1 VVKSVMN
8 SRTPEVIRDEVLN
21 MLLEVRMLYDYI
33 INPFPIPRETLKD
46 YITSYSY
53 EMNAKES
60 SSQTFYANHKMENNA
75 FLKDSLMISTK
86 DKPEKNETSVV
97 AQVNRNILATTPTK
111 SKWSNSE
118 LSYENFHRSQ
128 EAVSYNDMKNDTNSR
143 SSVGK
148 GRIRKQKTYGVP
160 HQEQGERSSKD
171 ILKSFPNKRKGLE
184 ETKIDIMN
192 LSRSL
197 VIINGS
203 RAREILDALKNSGLI
218 SKSTYNKISNAI
230 RSFSN
235 KDVKGKEL
243 PFGQDFVL
251 SAYVLNSPLA
261 QKITSL
267 LVRGV

>member
-1 VVKSVMN
+1 MVKSAMN
-8 SRTPEVIRDEVLN
+8 SRRPEVVRDEVLN

-33 INPFPIPRETLKD
+33 INPFPIPREMSKD

-60 SSQTFYANHKMENNA
+60 LSQTFHANHKMENNA
-75 FLKDSLMISTK
+75 SLKDSVMISTK
-86 DKPEKNETSVV
+86 DKPERNEASIV
-97 AQVNRNILATTPTK
+97 AQVNRNMLATTPTK
-111 SKWSNSE
+111 NEWSNLE
-118 LSYENFHRSQ
+118 LNYKNSSRSQ
-128 EAVSYNDMKNDTNSR
+128 KAVSYNDAKNGTNSR
-143 SSVGK
+143 SSVK
-148 GRIRKQKTYGVP
+148 KRCIRKPKTYNAL
-160 HQEQGERSSKD
+160 HQERGERSSKD
-171 ILKSFPNKRKGLE
+171 ILKSFPDKRKDLE
-184 ETKIDIMN
+184 ETKIDIIN

-203 RAREILDALKNSGLI
+203 RTREILDALKNSGLI

-235 KDVKGKEL
+235 KDIKGKEL

-251 SAYVLNSPLA
+251 SSYVLNSPLA
-261 QKITSL
+261 QKLTSL

>member
-1 VVKSVMN
+1 VVKSAMN
-8 SRTPEVIRDEVLN
+8 SRAPEVIRDEVLN

-46 YITSYSY
+46 YITSHSY
-53 EMNAKES
+53 EMNAKGS
-60 SSQTFYANHKMENNA
+60 LSQTFHANHEMENNTS
-75 FLKDSLMISTK
+75 LKDSITTSTN
-86 DKPEKNETSVV
+86 DKPEKNEASIV
-97 AQVNRNILATTPTK
+97 ARVNRNMLAATPTK
-111 SKWSNSE
+111 NEWSDSE
-118 LSYENFHRSQ
+118 LSYKNSTRSQ
-128 EAVSYNDMKNDTNSR
+128 KAVSYKDLKNGTNSR
-143 SSVGK
+143 SNVK
-148 GRIRKQKTYGVP
+148 EGRIRKLKTCSAL
-160 HQEQGERSSKD
+160 HQEQGERSSKG
-171 ILKSFPNKRKGLE
+171 IPKSFPNKKKDLE
-184 ETKIDIMN
+184 ETKIDIIN

-203 RAREILDALKNSGLI
+203 HTREILDALKNSGLI

-235 KDVKGKEL
+235 KDIKGKEL

>member
-1 VVKSVMN
+1 MAM
-8 SRTPEVIRDEVLN
+8 RFRRPEVIRDEVLN
-21 MLLEVRMLYDYI
+21 MLLEVRMLYDYV
-33 INPFPIPRETLKD
+33 INPFPIPKEMSED

-53 EMNAKES
+53 EMNAKKN
-60 SSQTFYANHKMENNA
+60 SSQTFHINHKMENSA
-75 FLKDSLMISTK
+75 PLRDSLMISTK
-86 DKPEKNETSVV
+86 NKPERNDTSVM
-97 AQVNRNILATTPTK
+97 AQVNGNILATTSIK
-111 SKWSNSE
+111 NKWSDPGLNHENSQ
-118 LSYENFHRSQ
+118 RSQ
-128 EAVSYNDMKNDTNSR
+128 EVVSYNDVRKDTNSR
-143 SSVGK
+143 SSVRK
-148 GRIRKQKTYGVP
+148 GRVRKQKTYDVL
-160 HQEQGERSSKD
+160 HQVKRERLGKD
-171 ILKSFPNKRKGLE
+171 ILKNFPNRREDLK

-230 RSFSN
+230 RSFNN

-243 PFGQDFVL
+243 PFGQAFVL

-267 LVRGV
+267 LVRGA